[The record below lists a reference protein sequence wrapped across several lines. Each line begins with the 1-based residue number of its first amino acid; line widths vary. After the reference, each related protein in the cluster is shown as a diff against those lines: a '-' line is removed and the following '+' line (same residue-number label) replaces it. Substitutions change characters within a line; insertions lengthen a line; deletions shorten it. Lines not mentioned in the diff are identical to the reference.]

1 MLIFREKGMI
11 VEVFELVLILLACVI
26 ASSVLDQ
33 MVGRVSLPLIQI
45 AVGFV
50 VALLIPATADV
61 HVDSELFL
69 VLFIAPLLFNEARE
83 SSRHDLW
90 VNKGAILSLAI
101 GLVLLTVLVVGF
113 ALHAIVPS
121 IPLAAAFACAA
132 ALGPTDAAAVGALG
146 STVALTNRQ
155 KTLLSGESLIN
166 DASGVVSFQFA
177 IASAVTGSFS
187 AVDAGTTFAVLFFGG
202 IAAGIIFGWL
212 ARSSMGLL
220 RRSGFENTTVHVL
233 YEVFTPFAVFLAAE
247 ALDVSGI
254 LAVVA
259 AGLVMA
265 EHTTPLSSTEDI
277 RRHTVSN
284 GFWEIIVFL
293 INGVIFVLLGM
304 QLPQA
309 ISPTLSA
316 SYSLPFLLGV
326 VVALTAMVMGCR
338 LVWTFAME
346 LLHRD
351 KGASHRGA
359 TQPGK
364 ALKRALITTIAGPK
378 GAVTLSI
385 ILTIPLALDDGSAFP
400 ERNLI
405 IFLTAGVILLTLLLA
420 DSLLPLLAPKEAS
433 ESNEAETQEAMI
445 KVLVATIDELSR
457 RVTDGADKEYEPAI
471 RLTIGQYRARL
482 LRERLEV
489 TSCGGAMTGLMN
501 EVLVEQQKYAAQVA
515 GGCNG
520 VSEAAT
526 MMPYNALLSSVRV
539 GRDGGVRIPLRAM
552 MKWRFRKLKKRMK
565 PSSGNGENMAR
576 IYYDSCLISMKLE
589 KVALAYLDEVMKTE
603 DHDTPRY
610 QAAEALQSEHQSA
623 YDGIRS
629 RLSAIHTDDDNL
641 IYKFDN
647 MPAEVRDNFVQQ
659 FKNAKHY
666 SDEVYQ
672 GALQIELDEIRHL
685 QERGEIDRHVAQQLR
700 EDVYLMQV
708 SLDA

>member
-1 MLIFREKGMI
+1 MI

-61 HVDSELFL
+61 HVESELFL

-101 GLVLLTVLVVGF
+101 GLVLLTVLIVGF

-177 IASAVTGSFS
+177 IAAAVTGTFS

-202 IAAGIIFGWL
+202 IAAGVVFGWL
-212 ARSSMGLL
+212 ARSSMGIL

-247 ALDVSGI
+247 ALGVSGI

-265 EHTTPLSSTEDI
+265 ERTTPLSSTEDI

-346 LLHRD
+346 LLHKD
-351 KGASHRGA
+351 KGASRRGA

-364 ALKRALITTIAGPK
+364 AFKRALITTIAGPK

-385 ILTIPLALDDGSAFP
+385 ILTIPLVLDDGSAFP

-457 RVTDGADKEYEPAI
+457 RVTDGANKEYEPAI

-489 TSCGGAMTGLMN
+489 TSCGGAMTELMN

-515 GGCNG
+515 EGCNG

-539 GRDGGVRIPLRAM
+539 GRDGGVRIPPRAM
-552 MKWRFRKLKKRMK
+552 LKWRFRKLKKRLK

-576 IYYDSCLISMKLE
+576 TYYDSCLISMKLE
-589 KVALAYLDEVMKTE
+589 KVALAYLEEVMKTE
-603 DHDTPRY
+603 DRDTPRY
-610 QAAEALQSEHQSA
+610 QAAEALRTEHQSA

-647 MPAEVRDNFVQQ
+647 MPAEVRDSFVQQ
-659 FKNAKHY
+659 FKNAKRY

-685 QERGEIDRHVAQQLR
+685 QERGEIDRRAAQQLR